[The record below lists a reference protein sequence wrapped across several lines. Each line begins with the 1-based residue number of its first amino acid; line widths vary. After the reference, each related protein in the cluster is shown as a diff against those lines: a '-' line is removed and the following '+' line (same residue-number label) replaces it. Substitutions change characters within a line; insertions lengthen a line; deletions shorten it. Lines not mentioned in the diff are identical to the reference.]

1 MLTYTC
7 STPSRAASRPGPVQ
21 FASGEG
27 VVWTVHT
34 AGVGADVGVGVGVGV
49 DEGVAVGVAAAVG
62 VDAAGAAGAA
72 DAEGVL
78 QPARHNKA
86 AAAAAVAAATRGG
99 RRWGAIIPGIYAK
112 R

>member
-1 MLTYTC
+1 M
-7 STPSRAASRPGPVQ
+7 Q

-62 VDAAGAAGAA
+62 VDAAGAA

-78 QPARHNKA
+78 QPARHSK
-86 AAAAAVAAATRGG
+86 AAAAVAAATRGG

>member
-62 VDAAGAAGAA
+62 VDAAGAADAA
-72 DAEGVL
+72 GVL

-86 AAAAAVAAATRGG
+86 AAAEAVAAATRGG